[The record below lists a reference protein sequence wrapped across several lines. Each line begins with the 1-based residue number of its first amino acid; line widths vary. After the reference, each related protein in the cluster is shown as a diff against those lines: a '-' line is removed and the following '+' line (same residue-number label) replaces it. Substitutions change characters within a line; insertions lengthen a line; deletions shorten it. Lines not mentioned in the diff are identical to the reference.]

1 MVYDDEP
8 ATARDRLPA
17 VLGIASVA
25 LLAAALRWAHHW
37 GAVADLTVASWAAAT
52 LGALVVSLRS
62 TDGPGRRSA
71 LLGWRWPASRSRPW
85 SSPVS
90 PPLRARIRPAPAEA
104 AERDRQGR
112 SRTWHR

>member
-62 TDGPGRRSA
+62 TAGPGRRAA
-71 LLGWRWPASRSRPW
+71 LFGLALAGVSVAALFVAGIAAAACADPAG
-85 SSPVS
+85 
-90 PPLRARIRPAPAEA
+90 AC
-104 AERDRQGR
+104 GGG
-112 SRTWHR
+112 